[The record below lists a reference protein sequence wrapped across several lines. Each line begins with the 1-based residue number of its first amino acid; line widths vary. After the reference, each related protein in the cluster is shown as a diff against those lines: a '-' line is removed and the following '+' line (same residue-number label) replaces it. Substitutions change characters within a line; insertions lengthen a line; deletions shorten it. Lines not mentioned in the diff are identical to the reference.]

1 MPKKYKVNKTRMYAH
16 VCVGIPFNVYT
27 HFISFHLV
35 SFHYLTLPYPTLHY
49 TTHIFAQTVL
59 SNCDVERIGCA
70 KKRFRY
76 TCQARELETPEVEGH
91 HRRIQEEIN
100 K

>member
-1 MPKKYKVNKTRMYAH
+1 MYAH

-49 TTHIFAQTVL
+49 TTLHTYLLKVFYRIVMWNASGVQKNVFVTLVRPESWKLQRWKAII
-59 SNCDVERIGCA
+59 DVS
-70 KKRFRY
+70 
-76 TCQARELETPEVEGH
+76 
-91 HRRIQEEIN
+91 RR

>member
-1 MPKKYKVNKTRMYAH
+1 MYAH

-76 TCQARELETPEVEGH
+76 STLVRPESWKLQRWKAIIDVSK
-91 HRRIQEEIN
+91 R

>member
-1 MPKKYKVNKTRMYAH
+1 MSSCRIRHHT
-16 VCVGIPFNVYT
+16 
-27 HFISFHLV
+27 
-35 SFHYLTLPYPTLHY
+35 YLLR
-49 TTHIFAQTVL
+49 TVL

-100 K
+100 E